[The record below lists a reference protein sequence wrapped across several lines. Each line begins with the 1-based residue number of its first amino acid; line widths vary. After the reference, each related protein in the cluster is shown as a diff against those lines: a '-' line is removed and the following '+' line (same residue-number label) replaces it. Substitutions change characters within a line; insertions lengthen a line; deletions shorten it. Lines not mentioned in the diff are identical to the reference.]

1 MKKEHGDTRVADH
14 PVVADVH
21 VTVDPCVRTAGMVT
35 TDLREG
41 GTEMAASINE
51 RYELLHA
58 YTVRLADRIKQM
70 MPIL

>member
-1 MKKEHGDTRVADH
+1 
-14 PVVADVH
+14 
-21 VTVDPCVRTAGMVT
+21 MVT